1 MRHAEEHW
9 LRIQAE
15 AAVARAITTPDP
27 TVEDEVRHLTEMAE
41 RPCYGIDPTVTL
53 RHYRDVA
60 IMDAAKAIEK
70 AELLHREI
78 VRRGET
84 V

>member
-1 MRHAEEHW
+1 MRHAQRHW
-9 LRIQAE
+9 LKIQAE
-15 AAVARAITTPDP
+15 KAVERAMELPDK

-41 RPCYGIDPTVTL
+41 RPTMGIDTVDTL
-53 RHYRDVA
+53 KHYRDVA
-60 IMDAAKAIEK
+60 IMDAAKALEK

-78 VRRGET
+78 VWHGGS